1 METHFLRD
9 MKMSKVM
16 NRAMRRKHQSSTV
29 LFLPGGTSWLSSP
42 ALEWTL
48 NMQLRDY
55 IWQEARDSSLIYTCV
70 DIHRTAV
77 VAPAMKMNAKTF
89 PWSRLML
96 LVKGRCSPIFTPEEC
111 VIGLAQIIISSKLNE
126 LPVRFGTKL
135 DSSST
140 TQRGIEINIMVDTWL
155 YLQTTY
161 MHGDEWGTVNM
172 NRANGGHNINWWV
185 RFVSVANIDRRK
197 VPTVFFQEGRFD
209 RLLILSPA
217 WNGQ

>member
-1 METHFLRD
+1 MIGLVQCSGQIWYIITWFLNLTTERRNIMETHFFYLRD

-16 NRAMRRKHQSSTV
+16 NRAMRRKHRSSTV

-96 LVKGRCSPIFTPEEC
+96 LVKGRCSPIFYS
-111 VIGLAQIIISSKLNE
+111 GG
-126 LPVRFGTKL
+126 VR
-135 DSSST
+135 DWASP
-140 TQRGIEINIMVDTWL
+140 D
-155 YLQTTY
+155 
-161 MHGDEWGTVNM
+161 
-172 NRANGGHNINWWV
+172 HN
-185 RFVSVANIDRRK
+185 K
-197 VPTVFFQEGRFD
+197 Q
-209 RLLILSPA
+209 
-217 WNGQ
+217 